1 MCDGPLQHG
10 ASGCLMVAVQA
21 PKCRFLLLS
30 VSNRTVLAST
40 GNTSALLAQRVNLT
54 HSNEIALF
62 YHPICSAQRPLVS
75 PPLPQFEE
83 DLLFPCRDIVLCE
96 CINGGDYAAERFFF
110 FNLMHMHFKRHSFA
124 TYQVLAADFASPIPS
139 IWGTCERAFCN
150 SRTLLSSKGSCTI
163 VWPVETRVSAKITGT
178 LATRSGC
185 LQKEKTDMTYDKLGN
200 WRTSNFWT
208 EKLQTWG
215 LINEGFQQQTECSF
229 SFWIWRFLF
238 AFFCFSPNGVPW
250 CSLAL
255 ESSMNV

>member
-110 FNLMHMHFKRHSFA
+110 FSTWCICISSAIALLHIKYWPPISLPPSPPFGAR
-124 TYQVLAADFASPIPS
+124 AS
-139 IWGTCERAFCN
+139 E
-150 SRTLLSSKGSCTI
+150 
-163 VWPVETRVSAKITGT
+163 
-178 LATRSGC
+178 
-185 LQKEKTDMTYDKLGN
+185 
-200 WRTSNFWT
+200 
-208 EKLQTWG
+208 
-215 LINEGFQQQTECSF
+215 
-229 SFWIWRFLF
+229 LF
-238 AFFCFSPNGVPW
+238 AIPEPCFPQRVPAQSFDLW
-250 CSLAL
+250 KL
-255 ESSMNV
+255 EFLQR

>member
-1 MCDGPLQHG
+1 M
-10 ASGCLMVAVQA
+10 
-21 PKCRFLLLS
+21 KLLCF
-30 VSNRTVLAST
+30 TIPF
-40 GNTSALLAQRVNLT
+40 AQRSVLSSPLHCHSLRKTFYFLAEISFYVNALT
-54 HSNEIALF
+54 VETMLQS
-62 YHPICSAQRPLVS
+62 V
-75 PPLPQFEE
+75 
-83 DLLFPCRDIVLCE
+83 
-96 CINGGDYAAERFFF
+96 FF

-124 TYQVLAADFASPIPS
+124 TYQVLAADFASPIPF
-139 IWGTCERAFCN
+139 IWGTCERAFCY
-150 SRTLLSSKGSCTI
+150 SSTLLSSKGSCTI

-215 LINEGFQQQTECSF
+215 LINERFQQQTECSF